1 MTSTFGVCFVVAF
14 PGHLRSLSFSKRVKL
29 IHIDLFFITGKIITP
44 EVGFVLYCNDQ
55 VFSFIYLFI
64 FEKCTL
70 ELHANHPVRSKES
83 SKNGET
89 EN

>member
-1 MTSTFGVCFVVAF
+1 M
-14 PGHLRSLSFSKRVKL
+14 KL
-29 IHIDLFFITGKIITP
+29 IHIDLCFITGKIITP

-55 VFSFIYLFI
+55 VLSFIYLFI

-70 ELHANHPVRSKES
+70 EPHANHPVRSKES